1 MASQFSRSAIKT
13 LRTSLQKRGLCAGP
27 TKNYERPAIAQIS
40 LEDPVPELPRATYVV
55 KPKIEAK
62 TQVTTLSNGLR
73 VASEAKFGQFCT
85 VGKCLDDHIYTI
97 VSLLL
102 LKDVKIQNTLKIVKT
117 RRFCSAFLFFT
128 AI

>member
-1 MASQFSRSAIKT
+1 MASQFSRSAIKS

-97 VSLLL
+97 V
-102 LKDVKIQNTLKIVKT
+102 DVT
-117 RRFCSAFLFFT
+117 
-128 AI
+128 